1 MSMDLLRFITAG
13 SIDDGKSTLIG
24 KLLHDTGNIKED
36 IVQSIK
42 TGKENLNLAH
52 VTDGL
57 RSEREGG
64 ITIDIGYKYF
74 NTNKRKFIVADAPGH
89 FQYTKNLVTGA
100 SNVDVMIVLIDAR
113 NGVTSQTR
121 MHLMV
126 ASFLNLRHVLVA
138 INKMDLVEFD
148 ESVFNGIRDDV
159 QALATQLAIKDI
171 DFIPISALQ
180 GDNVLQK
187 SAHISWY
194 NAPPL
199 LKRLNGYNTSQA
211 DYNLPVRVHI
221 QNVMQTADKQLCLGR
236 VLSGTLGNT
245 DVLTHYLTNK
255 RVVIDTLMVNNESV
269 QRAKAG
275 DNICFVLDKS
285 IIVERGDIVGAI
297 EDQPMVK
304 DEFEVDICW
313 LETGAVLM
321 KGSEYLLKLNAPEM
335 SCVVSGIVHKRTV
348 ADLGYITTADSVT
361 VNEFARIILK
371 TEKPVVLDS
380 FSKLPKSGRGILIDA
395 ATNNTVAAVIVV

>member
-57 RSEREGG
+57 RSEREEG

-74 NTNKRKFIVADAPGH
+74 NTDKRKFIVADAPGH

-100 SNVDVMIVLIDAR
+100 SNVDVMIVLIDAS

-126 ASFLNLRHVLVA
+126 ASFLNLKHVLVA
-138 INKMDLVEFD
+138 INKMDLVEYD
-148 ESVFNGIRDDV
+148 ESVFNGIRDKV
-159 QALATQLAIKDI
+159 QALATQLAIKYI

-187 SAHISWY
+187 SAHIRWY
-194 NAPPL
+194 NAHSL
-199 LKRLNGYNTSQA
+199 LERLNGYDTGRA

-221 QNVMQTADKQLCLGR
+221 QNVIQTADKQLCLGR

-245 DVLTHYLTNK
+245 DVLTHYITNK
-255 RVVIDTLMVNNESV
+255 RAVIDTLMVNNESV
-269 QRAKAG
+269 QSAKAG

-285 IIVERGDIVGAI
+285 IIVPRGDIVGAI

-321 KGSEYLLKLNAPEM
+321 KGSEYLLRLNAPEI

-348 ADLGYITTADSVT
+348 ADLGYISTADSVS

-380 FSKLPKSGRGILIDA
+380 FSQLPKSGRGILIDA
-395 ATNNTVAAVIVV
+395 ETNNTVAAVIVV